1 MKRNGGHLVSKI
13 HHVSGRVFSRL
24 LKEYRVE
31 DINPAQ
37 GRVLF
42 PLWKDDGIS
51 IQELAER
58 TALGKSTLTRML
70 DRLENDG
77 QVRRVPSPDD
87 RRKIMIFLTEKNK
100 EMRGRYEAVSER
112 ITEIFYGDMD
122 EEDRDRFEGYLE
134 RVYGNI
140 WAALNGQPDR
150 VGEIEGD
157 GE

>member
-13 HHVSGRVFSRL
+13 HHVSGRVFARL
-24 LKEYRVE
+24 LKEYGVE

-42 PLWKDDGIS
+42 PLWKTDGIS

-70 DRLENDG
+70 DRLERDG
-77 QVRRVPSPDD
+77 HVNRVPSPGD
-87 RRKIMIFLTEKNK
+87 RRKILIFLTEKNR

-112 ITEIFYGDMD
+112 ITEIFYGDMG
-122 EEDRDRFEGYLE
+122 EKDRERFESYLE
-134 RVYGNI
+134 RVYANV
-140 WAALNGQPDR
+140 WEAL
-150 VGEIEGD
+150 EGAPD
-157 GE
+157 GESDSIEE